1 MGSTGTRTD
10 PLLTLHFEV
19 AIDGLPAAGF
29 SECTGLQAELEVQE
43 YREGGLNT
51 YVHRFPARLRH
62 PVLTL
67 RRGIVDRAI
76 WDWYDAL
83 LQGDFT
89 RRNGSI
95 SVLDEAGASPVVQ
108 WEFRGGFPSNWR
120 GPELNAAQN
129 NVAVETFELTHEGL
143 TRVGS

>member
-1 MGSTGTRTD
+1 MASTGTRTD
-10 PLLTLHFEV
+10 PLLALRFEV
-19 AIDGLPAAGF
+19 AIDGLPPAGF

-43 YREGGLNT
+43 YREGGVNT
-51 YVHRFPARLRH
+51 YVHRFPTRMKH

-76 WDWYDAL
+76 WDWYDGI
-83 LQGDFT
+83 LQGNFI
-89 RRNGSI
+89 RRIGSI
-95 SVLDEAGASPVVQ
+95 SVLDPAGADTVAR
-108 WEFRGGFPSNWR
+108 WEFKGAFPSNWK
-120 GPELNAAQN
+120 GPELNAGQS

>member
-1 MGSTGTRTD
+1 MASTGNRTD
-10 PLLTLHFEV
+10 PLLTLHFEL
-19 AIDGLPAAGF
+19 AIDGLAKAGF
-29 SECTGLQAELEVQE
+29 SECTGLQAELEVQD

-51 YVHRFPARLRH
+51 YLHRFPTRLRH

-76 WDWYDAL
+76 WDWYDAI
-83 LQGDFT
+83 LQGNFT

-108 WEFRGGFPSNWR
+108 WEFRGAFPSNWR
-120 GPELNAAQN
+120 GPELNAAQS
-129 NVAVETFELTHEGL
+129 NVAVETFELTHQGL